1 MRAFD
6 DFLCLAL
13 QVREVLPSLA
23 PSGLSDIDFLLMIDF
38 VAAPWLSD
46 ASSFQL
52 VHDTCRAAVERAMTQ
67 LADDTE
73 AAVRAV
79 SVALADVPIKLSVV

>member
-1 MRAFD
+1 M
-6 DFLCLAL
+6 
-13 QVREVLPSLA
+13 REVLPSLA

-79 SVALADVPIKLSVV
+79 SVAIADVPV